1 MSISNK
7 DVEVLSEALF
17 CYYFAIY
24 KNKKEKEYNPSQ
36 WYSVKNQGDLSTFT
50 KKLGITS
57 MVKNVNSDPA
67 FTTRVSK
74 VMEFLD
80 NRKSFWANALESQM
94 KAIFSAGKIKMTN
107 DYIIM
112 RADMIPKS
120 YDPYQAYTQLSYMV
134 RGKLGFRGTIDK
146 DKWNPSDVWI
156 FTKQAQNDLT
166 SFISLFKS
174 KLLQETEYSVR
185 MMEKLNN
192 KIFTLF
198 TKGLLYP
205 ISLKAPT
212 GKAKVVFEND
222 TTSDLVKVVKYDE
235 IDFSDKNQDAKIK
248 FSVDEVD
255 NTTGKT
261 SKRGYIKG
269 QIKTKTVL
277 SGGARLEIEA
287 GGAARYGSMGTEN
300 YQYLIRETDKTGID
314 SLNKIRDKKEFNNLK
329 NKYWKKTK
337 SAQWLARKFYVE
349 EFKKDPKKFKE
360 EIEPYTQELFSH
372 INGRQWDSASA
383 EMSAKSPEEAYLNKT
398 HAGEVAVAV
407 DDITKKIMRDITVE
421 NLFNLAASQSF
432 GAGVSQNQLQVRINM
447 QKQMS
452 KELGED
458 FRGVEVDNS
467 KKLWTSCFYLVVK

>member
-1 MSISNK
+1 MPVSNK

-24 KNKKEKEYNPSQ
+24 KTKKEKSYDPILWNRIKN
-36 WYSVKNQGDLSTFT
+36 YSELVSFT
-50 KKLGITS
+50 NKMGITPI
-57 MVKNVNSDPA
+57 VTNVNNDPA
-67 FTTRVSK
+67 FKTRIPK
-74 VMEFLD
+74 VAEFLF

-94 KAIFSAGKIKMTN
+94 DAFFANGKIKKSG

-112 RADMIPKS
+112 RADMIPKT
-120 YDPYQAYTQLSYMV
+120 YDPYQAYSELSYKV

-156 FTKQAQNDLT
+156 FTKKSQQFLEK
-166 SFISLFKS
+166 FIKLFNNQ
-174 KLLQETEYSVR
+174 LMNQPEYSVK

-192 KIFTLF
+192 RIHFLF
-198 TKGLLYP
+198 NQGLLYP

-222 TTSDLVKVVKYDE
+222 VTSDLVKVVKYDD
-235 IDFSDKNQDAKIK
+235 IDFSDNNQDAKIK

-255 NTTGKT
+255 RESGKIN
-261 SKRGYIKG
+261 RREYIKG

-300 YQYLIRETDKTGID
+300 YQYLIRQTDKTGID
-314 SLNKIRDKKEFNNLK
+314 SLNKIRDQKKFVKLK
-329 NKYWKKTK
+329 RKYWTKTK
-337 SAQWLARKFYVE
+337 GAEWLARGNYVK
-349 EFKKDPKKFKE
+349 EFKRDPKKFKE
-360 EIEPYTQELFSH
+360 EIEPYTQELFQH
-372 INGRQWDSASA
+372 INNRMWDSAST

-407 DDITKKIMRDITVE
+407 DDITKRIMRDMTVE
-421 NLFNLAASQSF
+421 NLFNLAASQGF
-432 GAGVSQNQLQVRINM
+432 GAGVSQSQLETRM
-447 QKQMS
+447 KLEKQ
-452 KELGED
+452 LGKNLDED
-458 FRGVEVDNS
+458 FKGVEVDNS
-467 KKLWTSCFYLVVK
+467 KKLWSSCFYLVLK